1 MISREA
7 AERVDADAP
16 ALSAVDKMS
25 NRLDFEKL
33 PPWSIRALA
42 LDAFFSMPNMR
53 PLVPLRLFALAIFSA
68 PAPTLAEPLV
78 ATPADRVAIEACL
91 KLVDENG
98 QKQAQKPDAD
108 EAPGAGRLAGAAKEA
123 ATESESCVGAVTIPC
138 QQAPG
143 GYSTIGMVACNTRE
157 WAVWDERL
165 NRAYRKSQENAPSK
179 LAKAMRETQR
189 AWLQWREKR
198 CGLPEIENEGGTIVG
213 PLYTSCMLDTT
224 ARQALWLE
232 SRK

>member
-1 MISREA
+1 MLAS
-7 AERVDADAP
+7 DTFFF
-16 ALSAVDKMS
+16 ALRAQRSVLP
-25 NRLDFEKL
+25 RLL
-33 PPWSIRALA
+33 
-42 LDAFFSMPNMR
+42 
-53 PLVPLRLFALAIFSA
+53 ALAILGASA
-68 PAPTLAEPLV
+68 PMRAEPLV
-78 ATPADRVAIEACL
+78 ATPTDRAAIEACL

-108 EAPGAGRLAGAAKEA
+108 EAPGAAGRLAGAAKEA
-123 ATESESCVGAVTIPC
+123 ATQSESCVGAVTIPC

-143 GYSTIGMVACNTRE
+143 GYSTAGMIECNSRE

-165 NRAYRKSQENAPSK
+165 NHAYRKAQENAPSK
-179 LAKAMRETQR
+179 LVTAMKETQR

-213 PLYTSCMLDTT
+213 PLYTGCMLDTT

-232 SRK
+232 SRE

>member
-1 MISREA
+1 MLASA
-7 AERVDADAP
+7 FSF
-16 ALSAVDKMS
+16 ALRARRSILP
-25 NRLDFEKL
+25 RLL
-33 PPWSIRALA
+33 ALA
-42 LDAFFSMPNMR
+42 VLGA
-53 PLVPLRLFALAIFSA
+53 SA
-68 PAPTLAEPLV
+68 PTRAEPLV
-78 ATPADRVAIEACL
+78 ATPVDRAAIEACL

-108 EAPGAGRLAGAAKEA
+108 ETPGAAGRLAAAAKEA

-138 QQAPG
+138 QQEPG
-143 GYSTIGMVACNTRE
+143 GYSTAGMVACNTRE
-157 WAVWDERL
+157 WAAWDERL

-179 LAKAMRETQR
+179 LATAMREAQR

-198 CGLPEIENEGGTIVG
+198 CKLPEIENEGGTIVG
-213 PLYTSCMLDTT
+213 PLYTGCMLDTT